1 MKRGPALVSP
11 CVLIGV
17 GLLGLVSGI
26 RYGVWHGG
34 EPGAGLLPAISGA
47 LLFALTAIVALTEMA
62 ASTTTTSTDP
72 PQAKRLICYM
82 VAVIGFALLMRPLG
96 TMPTII
102 LFFLWIL
109 RGVERLPWRL
119 TLAVT
124 AGASVGTWLLFD
136 RLLQVP
142 LPSFIG

>member
-47 LLFALTAIVALTEMA
+47 LLFALAAIVALTEVA
-62 ASTTTTSTDP
+62 ASTTTTSTDQ
-72 PQAKRLICYM
+72 PQAKRLICYL
-82 VAVIGFALLMRPLG
+82 VAIFGFALLMRPLG

>member
-1 MKRGPALVSP
+1 MKRGPALASP
-11 CVLIGV
+11 CVLMGV
-17 GLLGLVSGI
+17 GLLALGSGI
-26 RYGVWHGG
+26 RYGVWQGG
-34 EPGAGLLPAISGA
+34 EPGAGMLPAISGA
-47 LLFALTAIVALTEMA
+47 LLFALTAILALTEVG

-72 PQAKRLICYM
+72 PEAKRLISYM
-82 VAVIGFALLMRPLG
+82 VAVVGFALLMRPLG
-96 TMPTII
+96 TMPTIV